1 MVMQIKL
8 TIVVVVVVVVVV
20 KEHASSKNRN
30 ILNFRV
36 MAVHDIKL

>member
-1 MVMQIKL
+1 MVMRIKL
-8 TIVVVVVVVVVV
+8 TIVVVVVVV
-20 KEHASSKNRN
+20 KEHASSKNRH